1 MKGRRWQHRRRRQHR
16 YNQRHVLPSP
26 PRVILCSLAGVF
38 SGVSSTVLHRLHHR
52 YQFSTTVLRRLVYFC
67 HRSRAFPPLF
77 SVLIYI
83 PMFFFRFPQVV
94 QECKEIYENTL
105 VDGNPPKT
113 GFVFPR
119 VKCLAASKGSLWRKR
134 I

>member
-1 MKGRRWQHRRRRQHR
+1 MMRVDERRTASFSEGNVAPASNEPDTGTAKVADSRATARSQKAATSAQARQHDAAFIALRDEKVFGTQITIERRRI
-16 YNQRHVLPSP
+16 LSP
-26 PRVILCSLAGVF
+26 EL
-38 SGVSSTVLHRLHHR
+38 
-52 YQFSTTVLRRLVYFC
+52 
-67 HRSRAFPPLF
+67 
-77 SVLIYI
+77 
-83 PMFFFRFPQVV
+83 VV

>member
-1 MKGRRWQHRRRRQHR
+1 MA
-16 YNQRHVLPSP
+16 S
-26 PRVILCSLAGVF
+26 
-38 SGVSSTVLHRLHHR
+38 
-52 YQFSTTVLRRLVYFC
+52 
-67 HRSRAFPPLF
+67 PPLF

-83 PMFFFRFPQVV
+83 PMFFFKFPQAEVVEKLVGLREGIPKKDTKEVV